1 MDQSS
6 SSQHTTNVHTTEH
19 VEECNT
25 TTLNTRRSDD
35 IVGLLRD
42 ALGVSSQ
49 GNYRVRQDVEEL
61 HYEKDRVENESQL
74 DEINIEQSE
83 DTSSR
88 RTSEFENLLKDVN
101 VELYPGCKTFSRL
114 SFILQL
120 YHLKCLNGWTGK
132 SFTMLLELLVD
143 AFPEG
148 QIFLFLLLLLLFF
161 TDGRGRRFRK
171 RGKTTMAAIWNM
183 DENERIFLEVNEFG
197 VPCSKEAAI
206 LGSFLG
212 TIATNGIYAPLNITR
227 WDKEE
232 FKPFHAQIL
241 KLLEKKFAYPSE
253 TEKFILKS
261 VNKKWRDYKSDL
273 KAKYYDPLKTK
284 EQISEDVPKD
294 VLPPQWTALVNEW
307 FTEKNQK
314 MSSINTANAKKQKN
328 AHTTSRKSY
337 ARLMKEME
345 KTNGKAPDRLEF
357 FEATHKRK
365 DGTYVDDNIRDLME
379 KARALIA
386 ERSERSGT
394 NLAQLHEQIFQELM
408 GPEHNGR
415 VRGMGLGPTPSSYFG
430 VTTQNVGS
438 RWEFTI
444 SGNQLKE
451 IEELKGKLQTVNND
465 YAQLKEV
472 GDNASEG
479 DQRSPNNLSSH
490 SSHEPSQDNY

>member
-1 MDQSS
+1 MSNDSQSTGEVQQEEVHQTRS
-6 SSQHTTNVHTTEH
+6 SFEH
-19 VEECNT
+19 
-25 TTLNTRRSDD
+25 
-35 IVGLLRD
+35 
-42 ALGVSSQ
+42 
-49 GNYRVRQDVEEL
+49 
-61 HYEKDRVENESQL
+61 ESQT
-74 DEINIEQSE
+74 NQVNQE
-83 DTSSR
+83 DIT
-88 RTSEFENLLKDVN
+88 NM
-101 VELYPGCKTFSRL
+101 
-114 SFILQL
+114 I
-120 YHLKCLNGWTGK
+120 
-132 SFTMLLELLVD
+132 
-143 AFPEG
+143 
-148 QIFLFLLLLLLFF
+148 
-161 TDGRGRRFRK
+161 DGRGRRFRK

-328 AHTTSRKSY
+328 AHTTGRKSY

-394 NLAQLHEQIFQELM
+394 DLAQLHEQIFQELM

-430 VTTQNVGS
+430 MTTQNVGS

-472 GDNASEG
+472 LKMLYGFISQKYPGQLQTQFCNLFQVGDNASEG
-479 DQRSPNNLSSH
+479 DQRSPNNHSSH

>member
-1 MDQSS
+1 MSNDSQSTGEVQQEEVHQTRS
-6 SSQHTTNVHTTEH
+6 SFEH
-19 VEECNT
+19 
-25 TTLNTRRSDD
+25 
-35 IVGLLRD
+35 
-42 ALGVSSQ
+42 
-49 GNYRVRQDVEEL
+49 
-61 HYEKDRVENESQL
+61 ESQT
-74 DEINIEQSE
+74 NQVNQE
-83 DTSSR
+83 DIT
-88 RTSEFENLLKDVN
+88 NM
-101 VELYPGCKTFSRL
+101 
-114 SFILQL
+114 I
-120 YHLKCLNGWTGK
+120 
-132 SFTMLLELLVD
+132 
-143 AFPEG
+143 
-148 QIFLFLLLLLLFF
+148 
-161 TDGRGRRFRK
+161 DGRGRRFRK

-241 KLLEKKFAYPSE
+241 KLLEK
-253 TEKFILKS
+253 
-261 VNKKWRDYKSDL
+261 
-273 KAKYYDPLKTK
+273 
-284 EQISEDVPKD
+284 
-294 VLPPQWTALVNEW
+294 
-307 FTEKNQK
+307 

-328 AHTTSRKSY
+328 AHTTGRKSY

-394 NLAQLHEQIFQELM
+394 DLAQLHEQIFQELM

-430 VTTQNVGS
+430 MTTQNVGS

-472 GDNASEG
+472 LKMLYGFISQKYPGQLQTQFCNLFQVGDNASEG
-479 DQRSPNNLSSH
+479 DQRSPNNHSSH